1 MLNFIKNIINN
12 FLAKCLINYYNYE
25 NVSIKRISSSGSF
38 IEYDSDI
45 E

>member
-1 MLNFIKNIINN
+1 MLDFIKHIINN
-12 FLAKCLINYYNYE
+12 FLAKCLINYYDYE
-25 NVSIKRISSSGSF
+25 IVNIKRINSSGSF